1 MSHGEIYDMNKSSLR
16 NKERKSSTYMEKSSL
31 NLSEYQNKNRID
43 LNVQEILLSNSSTS
57 FNQIVE
63 NEIFDMIDK

>member
-16 NKERKSSTYMEKSSL
+16 NKERKSSAYMEKSSL